1 MMPSLDGFG
10 LVPEPGST
18 EELETFRRLQEQF
31 AASYETL
38 FADSKMPR
46 TVVVVPSMSLEAEEL
61 LKIPGVHHYEERMLC
76 LLLLLRMPTTN
87 LVYVSSQPVRPT
99 VIDYYLHLLPG
110 VPAAHAADRLTLLD
124 CADTSITPLSHK
136 ILQRPR
142 LMNRIRRAI
151 SSPDAAHMTCFNTT
165 NLERTLAVQLGI
177 PMYNTDPELVH
188 FGSKSGARTLFKS
201 LGVPTPDGF
210 EDLRSEADVADAI
223 AEMKG
228 KDPMLRRV
236 VLKLNEGFSGEG
248 NAILEVGDTTDIA
261 ETLKTKLEFEAVGEH
276 YENFMRKVASGGGV
290 VEVFIEGETKA
301 SPSVQY
307 RIDPLGRP
315 TELSTHDQ
323 MLGGRAGQ
331 VYLGCNFPAHP
342 DYRRDIQEIA
352 SSVATGLAETGVVGR
367 FGVDFV
373 SVPSDKGWDHYAIEI
388 NLRKGGTTLP
398 NLMLQ
403 FLADGDY
410 HPETGMYTN
419 DSGDPRF
426 YVASDTLE
434 KPAYKGLTPS
444 DLMDIAVYNG
454 IQFDAARQ
462 KGVFFHL
469 MGALSEF
476 GKLGMMAIAESPN
489 AAADLYDKTIAIL
502 DAETAR

>member
-1 MMPSLDGFG
+1 MAELNGLG
-10 LVPEPGST
+10 LVPAPGSG
-18 EELETFRRLQEQF
+18 EERAAFKRLQEQF
-31 AASYETL
+31 ASSYEAL
-38 FADSKMPR
+38 FADPLQPR

-76 LLLLLRMPTTN
+76 LLMLLRMPTTN
-87 LVYVSSQPVRPT
+87 LIYVSSQPVRPT

-110 VPAAHAADRLTLLD
+110 VPATHAANRLTLLD
-124 CADTSITPLSHK
+124 CADTSITPLSKK

-142 LMNRIRRAI
+142 MMERIRQAI
-151 SSPDAAHMTCFNTT
+151 SSPDSAHMTCFNTT
-165 NLERTLAVQLGI
+165 DLERTLAVQLGL
-177 PMYNTDPELVH
+177 PMYNADPDLIH

-210 EDLRSEADVADAI
+210 EDLRNETDIVEAI
-223 AEMKG
+223 GEMKG
-228 KDPMLRRV
+228 RNRQLRRV
-236 VLKLNEGFSGEG
+236 VVKLNEGFSGEG
-248 NAILEVGDTTDIA
+248 NAILEIGEVSDVPVALRTA
-261 ETLKTKLEFEAVGEH
+261 LEFEASDET
-276 YENFMRKVASGGGV
+276 YENFMMKMSVGGGV
-290 VEVFIEGETKA
+290 VEAFIEGETKA

-331 VYLGCNFPAHP
+331 VYLGCSFPANP
-342 DYRRDIQEIA
+342 EYRRDIQTFA
-352 SSVATGLAETGVVGR
+352 SSVAGGLADAGVVGR

-373 SVPSDKGWDHYAIEI
+373 SIPTEDGWDHFAIEI

-398 NLMLQ
+398 NLMLH
-403 FLADGDY
+403 FLADGEYD
-410 HPETGMYTN
+410 PETGMYCN
-419 DSGDPRF
+419 DSGQPHF
-426 YVASDTLE
+426 YVASDTVE
-434 KPAYKGLTPS
+434 KPAYVGLTPD

-454 IQFDAARQ
+454 IQFDVAHQ

-476 GKLGMMAIAESPN
+476 GKLGMMAIAESPA

-502 DAETAR
+502 DAETAG